1 MREMRFVVRKV
12 KECLVREGRVFSVRK
27 WGGKGKW
34 GMVWVEGVGVCVK
47 VCVRR
52 IERKEELEEFVGL
65 SGLGGIEEWW
75 RWCVKFGCGEGGW
88 LWEVEVVEREEGG
101 LERWC

>member
-12 KECLVREGRVFSVRK
+12 KECLVREGRVFTVRK
-27 WGGKGKW
+27 WGGVGKG
-34 GMVWVEGVGVCVK
+34 GRVWVEGVGVCEK
-47 VCVRR
+47 VCLRR
-52 IERKEELEEFVGL
+52 IERREELEEFVRL
-65 SGLGGIEEWW
+65 CGLGGVEEWW

-88 LWEVEVVEREEGG
+88 LWEVRIVERVGEG

>member
-12 KECLVREGRVFSVRK
+12 KGCLVREGRVFSVRK
-27 WGGKGKW
+27 WGGLGKGSR
-34 GMVWVEGVGVCVK
+34 VWVEGVGVCEK

-52 IERKEELEEFVGL
+52 IERKEELEEFVSL
-65 SGLGGIEEWW
+65 SGLGSIEEWW
-75 RWCVKFGCGEGGW
+75 KWCVKFGCGEGGW
-88 LWEVEVVEREEGG
+88 LWEVRIVERVEGG